1 MGFLRGFVGGFEQF
15 EFLVYWGVCG
25 GAARRIKV
33 ANSDRESK
41 VFVVKPR
48 HLTDP
53 ALWLSLAVAMRIAI
67 RSSSIQ
73 TFGCLLD
80 V

>member
-1 MGFLRGFVGGFEQF
+1 MGFLRGFVGEFEQI
-15 EFLVYWGVCG
+15 EFLVNWGVCG
-25 GAARRIKV
+25 GAARRTKV
-33 ANSDRESK
+33 ANADRESK

-48 HLTDP
+48 NLTDP